1 MADYF
6 PESEM
11 TGEPQP
17 TIRKVNWPH
26 APPHRLGVSGSY
38 FVTAGTYQKL
48 RLFHDAPRLDL
59 LHDALLTHVSEAGW
73 QLEAWAVFSNH
84 YHFVSRPTKDGEAK
98 VDLGK
103 MIKGLH
109 ERTAGALNEL
119 DGQPGRKVWHNFR
132 DTHLTYERSRMAR
145 LNYTMQN
152 PVKHGLVPVATQ
164 YRWCSAAWFE
174 RVSTGAW
181 VETIRSFKT
190 DTLAVP
196 DDFQP

>member
-1 MADYF
+1 MNA
-6 PESEM
+6 PELPDDESSLKG
-11 TGEPQP
+11 T
-17 TIRKVNWPH
+17 RDWPH

-59 LHDALLTHVSEAGW
+59 LHEALLSHATEAGW

-84 YHFVSRPTKDGEAK
+84 YHFVARPAKDGAAK
-98 VDLGK
+98 VDVGRMVK
-103 MIKGLH
+103 ALH
-109 ERTAGALNEL
+109 ERTAGALNRM
-119 DGQPGRKVWHNFR
+119 DGLPGRRVWHNYR
-132 DTHLTYERSRMAR
+132 DTHLTFERSLMAR

-152 PVKHGLVPVATQ
+152 PVKHGLVPVAAE

-181 VETIRSFKT
+181 VQTVRSFKT
-190 DTLAVP
+190 DTLKLP